1 VSSAELAEFAEFMA
15 VDIVKESYLLA
26 IVVEAMKA
34 PLPEFWIECEDM
46 TSGQYYYCNTQ
57 TRQTTWEHPLDKYF
71 KNLLFVERK
80 RYKERAKQ
88 GHRGVQSGAEADVTT
103 KAQEQYLKAQL
114 EEKADELNRL
124 KQEMEHSGSH
134 DALRQLDKAKETRM
148 LRQQNSELKKQMD
161 KLAKDSGKKEKR
173 SWFGK
178 SPKGDADADESS
190 MRRVPDVD
198 VGPESLLPSS
208 SSTGDLPLMPPE
220 STRGAK
226 SLVDRETLWHLRE
239 GTRSLRHDLH
249 STRQDVTNLKMQL
262 GNEAKSLLA
271 DIKLQLL
278 NSGAVGFSAP
288 GLADVPKTDPEQQQE
303 LERLR
308 QRCDQLAQELEQA
321 RQHVA
326 RAEIEAAEAARAA
339 SEAQALFGKAP
350 PSPGT
355 SASDAAELQDLRHR
369 VELGET
375 ARNELNEQL
384 RAKQDAEATALAVLG
399 GRGGGN
405 LRLGVEELLEELR
418 CVHTVHRFDCDC
430 HCTNPV
436 S

>member
-1 VSSAELAEFAEFMA
+1 MPFHASFVWFQAENNVSSAELAEFAEFMA
-15 VDIVKESYLLA
+15 VDIVKEAYLLG

-34 PLPEFWIECEDM
+34 PLPEFWIECED
-46 TSGQYYYCNTQ
+46 TTTGQIYYCNTQ

-71 KNLLFVERK
+71 KNLLFVERRK
-80 RYKERAKQ
+80 YKERAKQ
-88 GHRGVQSGAEADVTT
+88 GHRAVQGGADADVTT
-103 KAQEQYLKAQL
+103 KAHEQYLKAQL
-114 EEKADELNRL
+114 EEKDDELNRL

-134 DALRQLDKAKETRM
+134 DALRQLDKAKETRL

-161 KLAKDSGKKEKR
+161 KLTKDAGKKDKR
-173 SWFGK
+173 SWFSK
-178 SPKGDADADESS
+178 SPKGDAGMDESS
-190 MRRVPDVD
+190 MRHVPDVD

-226 SLVDRETLWHLRE
+226 TLVDRETLWHLRE
-239 GTRSLRHDLH
+239 GTRSLRHELH

-278 NSGAVGFSAP
+278 NSGAVGLSTP
-288 GLADVPKTDPEQQQE
+288 GLTDVARTDPKQQQE
-303 LERLR
+303 LEGLR
-308 QRCDQLAQELEQA
+308 QRCDQLGEELEHA

-326 RAEIEAAEAARAA
+326 RAEIEAAESARAA

-350 PSPGT
+350 TSPGT

-369 VELGET
+369 VEHGET
-375 ARNELNEQL
+375 VRKDLDEQL
-384 RAKQDAEATALAVLG
+384 RAKQEAETTALAVLG

-405 LRLGVEELLEELR
+405 LRVGVEELLEELR
-418 CVHTVHRFDCDC
+418 CVV
-430 HCTNPV
+430 
-436 S
+436 